1 MNNFHIMN
9 FIITKRE
16 RLPEY
21 VFQLPPKG
29 ATCVTMSRF
38 AGRLEELRGRV
49 KVLICVIRV
58 PRLLLS
64 NRKKIGMDQVFVV

>member
-1 MNNFHIMN
+1 MKYIMNNFHKMN

-21 VFQLPPKG
+21 VFRLPPKG

-58 PRLLLS
+58 PRYFLATG
-64 NRKKIGMDQVFVV
+64 KK